1 MVNKKAISPLI
12 ATLLLIA
19 FTVALGV
26 MIMNFGK
33 NIVDDYGDC
42 KSINVELDNFPG
54 SICYLEESSQLS
66 FTVVNKGKT
75 DVSSLAIKS
84 TNLKEYGDDKVQEF
98 NVPNSQIKASET
110 ISKTYPYSKP
120 ESLKLEI
127 IPKILK
133 QNQEEKCLSQA
144 ITVFEIDKCP

>member
-42 KSINVELDNFPG
+42 KSIQVELDDAPG
-54 SICYLEESSQLS
+54 SVCYLQDTSELS
-66 FTVVNKGKT
+66 FTIVNKGKT
-75 DVSSLAIKS
+75 DVSSFTIKT
-84 TNLKEYGDDKVQEF
+84 TNLDEHGEDRVKEF
-98 NVPNSQIKASET
+98 NVPDSAIKASET
-110 ISKTYPYSKP
+110 VSKTYPYSKP
-120 ESLKLEI
+120 SSLKLEF

-133 QNQEEKCLSQA
+133 KNQEEKCLAQA
-144 ITVFEIDKCP
+144 ITIFTLENC